1 MLDSELTSLLSELP
15 ARCVCPRSPLPLLE
29 YFLCGTAYWWRRQER
44 KEEEKEGYSKLA
56 VNELEPVTLMFA
68 TVPV

>member
-1 MLDSELTSLLSELP
+1 M
-15 ARCVCPRSPLPLLE
+15 
-29 YFLCGTAYWWRRQER
+29 CGTAYWWRRQER